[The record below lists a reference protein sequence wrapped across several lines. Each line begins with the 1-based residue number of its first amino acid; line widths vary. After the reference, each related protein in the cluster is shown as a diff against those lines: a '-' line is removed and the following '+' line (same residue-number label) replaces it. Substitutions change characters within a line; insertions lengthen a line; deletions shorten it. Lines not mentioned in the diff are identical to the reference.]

1 MTCSQTYVVGLK
13 AKPVHFGNQIQG
25 NKAMKKQ
32 LLATIVGLNIT
43 AVAQAA
49 TPSMEEMWEMIQQ
62 QQGEIATLKEQLRN
76 NDARIQETEV
86 IAEATISAVEQISM
100 APSASSKTTF
110 GGYGELHYNSLDR
123 DDSASSKDQMDFHR
137 FVMFTGHQFSDD
149 IRFFSEL
156 EVEHSIAGE
165 DQPGE
170 VELEQAYIEW
180 DFAGQHSAKAGL
192 FLLPIGI
199 INETHEPNTFY
210 GTERNNVE
218 KNIIPATWWEGG
230 AAIHG
235 EISPGLSYDFAAHS
249 GLYLSSGDYKPRDG
263 RQKVGKAKADDLA
276 FTGRLK
282 YTAIP
287 GLEIAASVQ
296 MQQDVHQ
303 GEGDAIGGTLFE
315 THVAWQRN
323 DFQLRALYAAWD
335 FDSAINNIMEGA
347 DEQTGFYIEPSY
359 RISDKMGLFARYSEY
374 DNLAGS
380 ATNTAVE
387 QFDIGLNYWL
397 HPNVVFKMDY
407 QNQDT
412 PTETGYDGI
421 NIGVGYSF

>member
-1 MTCSQTYVVGLK
+1 
-13 AKPVHFGNQIQG
+13 
-25 NKAMKKQ
+25 MKKQ
-32 LLATIVGLNIT
+32 LLAAIIGLNIT

-49 TPSMEEMWEMIQQ
+49 TPSLEEMWQLIQQ

-100 APSASSKTTF
+100 APSASAKTTF
-110 GGYGELHYNSLDR
+110 GGYGELHYNRLDR
-123 DDSASSKDQMDFHR
+123 DDSAAGKDKDAMDFHR

-165 DQPGE
+165 SKPGE

-180 DFAGQHSAKAGL
+180 DYSAQHSLKAGL

-218 KNIIPATWWEGG
+218 KNIVPATWWEGG
-230 AAIHG
+230 ALLHG
-235 EISPGLSYDFAAHS
+235 EISEGFSYDVAVHS
-249 GLYLSSGDYKPRDG
+249 GLFLDAGEYKPRDG
-263 RQKVGKAKADDLA
+263 RQKVGKAKADDMA

-296 MQQDVHQ
+296 VQQDLHQ
-303 GEGDAIGGTLFE
+303 GEGEAIGGTLFE
-315 THVAWQRN
+315 THVAWQRD
-323 DFQLRALYAAWD
+323 DFQLRALYAEWD
-335 FDSAINNIMEGA
+335 FDSAINNVVAGA

-359 RISDKMGLFARYSEY
+359 RIGDKVGVFARYSEY

-380 ATNTAVE
+380 ATDTAVE

-412 PTETGYDGI
+412 PSDTGYDGI
-421 NIGVGYSF
+421 KIGVGYSF

>member
-1 MTCSQTYVVGLK
+1 
-13 AKPVHFGNQIQG
+13 
-25 NKAMKKQ
+25 MKKQ
-32 LLATIVGLNIT
+32 LLAAIIGLNIT

-49 TPSMEEMWEMIQQ
+49 TPSWEEMWQLIQQ

-100 APSASSKTTF
+100 APSASAKTTF
-110 GGYGELHYNSLDR
+110 GGYGELHYNRLDR
-123 DDSASSKDQMDFHR
+123 DDSAAGKDKDAMDFHR

-165 DQPGE
+165 SKPGE

-180 DFAGQHSAKAGL
+180 DYSAQHSLKAGL

-218 KNIIPATWWEGG
+218 KNIVPATWWEGG
-230 AAIHG
+230 ALLHG
-235 EISPGLSYDFAAHS
+235 EISEGFSYDVAVHS
-249 GLYLSSGDYKPRDG
+249 GLFLDAGEYKPRDG
-263 RQKVGKAKADDLA
+263 RQKVGKAKADDMA

-296 MQQDVHQ
+296 VQQDLHQ
-303 GEGDAIGGTLFE
+303 GEGEAIGGTLFE
-315 THVAWQRN
+315 THVAWQRD
-323 DFQLRALYAAWD
+323 DFQLRALYAEWD
-335 FDSAINNIMEGA
+335 FDSAINNVVAGA

-359 RISDKMGLFARYSEY
+359 RIGDKVGVFARYSEY

-380 ATNTAVE
+380 ATDTAVE

-412 PTETGYDGI
+412 PSDTGYDGI